1 MFSSLLY
8 LTLVTYT
15 EGGNFKCSLKWIM
28 DHEENLSSEVIDL
41 NFDLNE
47 FRKYGKIPLFSSNS
61 IILS

>member
-1 MFSSLLY
+1 
-8 LTLVTYT
+8 
-15 EGGNFKCSLKWIM
+15 M